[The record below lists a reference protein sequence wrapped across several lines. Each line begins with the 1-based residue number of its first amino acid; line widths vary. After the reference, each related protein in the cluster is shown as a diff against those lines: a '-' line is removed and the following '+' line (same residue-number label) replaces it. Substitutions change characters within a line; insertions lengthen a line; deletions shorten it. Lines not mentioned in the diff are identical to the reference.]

1 MKDSESPPFDA
12 VIAHAPGRL
21 QPILRPV
28 LRGIAIDEISR
39 DDSESVDVGGTTLD
53 TVANSSPP
61 GNTRENTP
69 ENTAALVPG
78 DVANGPSLA
87 NSVGPPRVRD
97 AALLLLIVQL
107 RIASIRQLAMAVFP
121 DVSIV
126 VARRRIRALQRDGWI
141 RAWDRPVPSGGAPR
155 YVYPTARALRWAFLR
170 FLELARGGAA
180 ETVVRLM
187 LPDSTKRLAQLAG
200 GGEPQWFAHQDEINR
215 LVLARRQAAGERMVW
230 SSSWDCPFPDRLN
243 GLKAPQP
250 DYVLVTKDERG
261 VPALIFGEHDRA
273 TEPIARWSEKLAAYS
288 AAREVSGELFG
299 HARFIVDVS
308 VADPVGRNP
317 WKRVRAIGEAAR
329 DAGCEAFVRLTL
341 AGWLHARPEE
351 SIWFSGDAV
360 PEKESLNPRHHAN
373 TRR

>member
-12 VIAHAPGRL
+12 VMAHAPRQL
-21 QPILRPV
+21 QPLLRPV
-28 LRGIAIDEISR
+28 MRGIAINEISR
-39 DDSESVDVGGTTLD
+39 GDSASVDVGETTLD

-61 GNTRENTP
+61 ENTSENTS
-69 ENTAALVPG
+69 ENTATLIPDDLGNKPSFAYSG
-78 DVANGPSLA
+78 GPA
-87 NSVGPPRVRD
+87 RVRD

-107 RIASIRQLAMAVFP
+107 RIASIQQLAAAVFP
-121 DVSIV
+121 NVSVV

-141 RAWDRPVPSGGAPR
+141 RAWDRPVPNGGAPR
-155 YVYPTARALRWAFLR
+155 YVYPTARALRWAFLQL
-170 FLELARGGAA
+170 LELARGGGA

-187 LPDSTKRLAQLAG
+187 LPDSTKRLAQLAD

-215 LVLARRQAAGERMVW
+215 LVLARRQAAGERIVW

-250 DYVLVTKDERG
+250 DYVFVTNDERG

-288 AAREVSGELFG
+288 AAHEVSAELFG
-299 HARFIVDVS
+299 HARFLVDVS
-308 VADPVGRNP
+308 VTDPVGRNP
-317 WKRVRAIGEAAR
+317 LKRVRAIAEAAR
-329 DAGCEAFVRLTL
+329 DAGCQAFVRLTL
-341 AGWLHARPEE
+341 AGWLHAHPEE

-360 PEKESLNPRHHAN
+360 PETPSLNPRHHTNA
-373 TRR
+373 RR